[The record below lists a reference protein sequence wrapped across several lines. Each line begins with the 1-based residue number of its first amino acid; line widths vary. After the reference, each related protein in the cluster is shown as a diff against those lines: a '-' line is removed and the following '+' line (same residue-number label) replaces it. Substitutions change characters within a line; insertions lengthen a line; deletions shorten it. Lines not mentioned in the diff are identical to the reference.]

1 MRRPRRSPATASK
14 RDPGGP
20 GWAAP
25 QLLIAAF
32 ALLLAVAFALTGGAP
47 RVAPPPPL
55 GGGDAP
61 GPPVVV
67 EVRFVVV
74 DARGLERPGFADV
87 TLTGADDPSARLTAA
102 LGALRDDLLAN
113 GVWPADVDAATGFVI
128 ELDRRRL
135 AVVDVPALPVGLR
148 IDVDDEL
155 AVMRSL
161 VATARAA
168 VTADE
173 VRITVAGEE
182 RPSLWGKVAPPP
194 G

>member
-1 MRRPRRSPATASK
+1 MRRPRRSLAPVSE

-20 GWAAP
+20 AWAAP
-25 QLLIAAF
+25 QLLIAVF
-32 ALLLAVAFALTGGAP
+32 ALLLAVTFALTGGAP
-47 RVAPPPPL
+47 RVEPPPPV
-55 GGGDAP
+55 GGGDP
-61 GPPVVV
+61 PRPPVEV

-87 TLTGADDPSARLTAA
+87 ALADADDASARLTAA
-102 LGALRDDLLAN
+102 LGALREDLVAS
-113 GVWPADVDAATGFVI
+113 GVWPADVGAATGFVV

-135 AVVDVPALPVGLR
+135 AVVDVPEAPAGAR

-155 AVMRSL
+155 ALMRSL

-168 VTADE
+168 VEADE

-182 RPSLWGKVAPPP
+182 RPSLWGKVATP

>member
-1 MRRPRRSPATASK
+1 MRRPRRSPASVAQ
-14 RDPGGP
+14 RGP
-20 GWAAP
+20 DGPAWAAP
-25 QLLIAAF
+25 QLIIAAF
-32 ALLLAVAFALTGGAP
+32 VLLLAAAFALTGGSP
-47 RVAPPPPL
+47 RIEPPPVVT
-55 GGGDAP
+55 GADDAR
-61 GPPVVV
+61 PPAVV

-87 TLTGADDPSARLTAA
+87 TLAGEDDPNARLTAA
-102 LGALRDDLLAN
+102 LGALRDDLLAS
-113 GVWPADVDAATGFVI
+113 GVWPAEVDAATGFVI

-135 AVVDVPALPVGLR
+135 AVVDVPEAPAGSP
-148 IDVDDEL
+148 IEVDDEL

>member
-1 MRRPRRSPATASK
+1 MRRPRRSPATAPKQAS
-14 RDPGGP
+14 GGP
-20 GWAAP
+20 AWAAP
-25 QLLIAAF
+25 QLLIAVF
-32 ALLLAVAFALTGGAP
+32 AVLIAVAFALTGG
-47 RVAPPPPL
+47 VPPPEPPPTVA
-55 GGGDAP
+55 GGAVP
-61 GPPVVV
+61 RPPVEI

-87 TLTGADDPSARLTAA
+87 ALTGEDDASARLTAA
-102 LGALRDDLLAN
+102 LAALRDDLRA
-113 GVWPADVDAATGFVI
+113 GGTWPADVEAATGFVI

-135 AVVDVPALPVGLR
+135 AVVDVPEAPAGAR

-168 VTADE
+168 VAADG

-182 RPSLWGKVAPPP
+182 RPSLWGKVALPP

>member
-1 MRRPRRSPATASK
+1 MRRPRRPPGAISK
-14 RDPGGP
+14 QDPGGP
-20 GWAAP
+20 AWAAP

-32 ALLLAVAFALTGGAP
+32 VLLLAVAFALTGGAP
-47 RVAPPPPL
+47 RVEPPPAVA
-55 GGGDAP
+55 GGGSP
-61 GPPVVV
+61 RPPVVV

-74 DARGLERPGFADV
+74 DARGLERPGYADV
-87 TLTGADDPSARLTAA
+87 ALSEAEDSSARLTAA
-102 LGALRDDLLAN
+102 LGALRDDLLAS
-113 GVWPADVDAATGFVI
+113 GLWPAGVDAATGFVI

-135 AVVDVPALPVGLR
+135 AVLDVPELPSGTR
-148 IDVDDEL
+148 IGVDDEL

-168 VTADE
+168 ANADE

-182 RPSLWGKVAPPP
+182 RPSLWGKVAPPS

>member
-1 MRRPRRSPATASK
+1 MRRPRRSLAAVSE

-20 GWAAP
+20 AWAAP
-25 QLLIAAF
+25 QLLIAVF

-47 RVAPPPPL
+47 RVEPPPPV
-55 GGGDAP
+55 GGGDP
-61 GPPVVV
+61 PRPPVEV

-74 DARGLERPGFADV
+74 DAQGLERPGFADV
-87 TLTGADDPSARLTAA
+87 ALVDADDASARLTAA
-102 LGALRDDLLAN
+102 LGALREDLLAR
-113 GVWPADVDAATGFVI
+113 GVWPADVGAATGFVV

-135 AVVDVPALPVGLR
+135 AVVDVPEAPPGARL
-148 IDVDDEL
+148 DVDDEL
-155 AVMRSL
+155 ALMRSL

-168 VTADE
+168 VEADE

-182 RPSLWGKVAPPP
+182 RPSLWGKVAPP

>member
-1 MRRPRRSPATASK
+1 MRRPRRSPATVRQ
-14 RDPGGP
+14 RDPDGP
-20 GWAAP
+20 AWAAP
-25 QLLIAAF
+25 QVLIAIF
-32 ALLLAVAFALTGGAP
+32 ALLLAVAFAVTGGAP
-47 RVAPPPPL
+47 RIEPPPPL

-61 GPPVVV
+61 QPPVEV
-67 EVRFVVV
+67 EVRYVVV

-87 TLTGADDPSARLTAA
+87 ALTGADDGSARLTAA
-102 LGALRDDLLAN
+102 LAALRDDLLA
-113 GVWPADVDAATGFVI
+113 GGAWPADVDAATGFVI
-128 ELDRRRL
+128 ELGRVRL
-135 AVVDVPALPVGLR
+135 AVVDVPAVPDDVR
-148 IDVDDEL
+148 VDVDDEL

-168 VTADE
+168 VEADE

>member
-1 MRRPRRSPATASK
+1 MRRPRRSLATVAK

-20 GWAAP
+20 SWAAP

-32 ALLLAVAFALTGGAP
+32 VLLLAAVFALTGGVP
-47 RVAPPPPL
+47 RVEPPPAV
-55 GGGDAP
+55 GGGDDAP
-61 GPPVVV
+61 PPVVV

-74 DARGLERPGFADV
+74 DARGLERPGYADV
-87 TLTGADDPSARLTAA
+87 ALTGEDDPSARLTAA
-102 LGALRDDLLAN
+102 LGALREDLVAS
-113 GVWPADVDAATGFVI
+113 GVWPAEADAATGFVI

-135 AVVDVPALPVGLR
+135 AVVDVPEAPAGLR
-148 IDVDDEL
+148 VDVDDEL

>member
-1 MRRPRRSPATASK
+1 MRRPRRSPATAAT

-32 ALLLAVAFALTGGAP
+32 ALVIAVAFALTGGAP
-47 RVAPPPPL
+47 RVEAPPL
-55 GGGDAP
+55 VGGGDAP

-87 TLTGADDPSARLTAA
+87 ALPGADDESARLTAA
-102 LGALRDDLLAN
+102 LGALRDDLMA
-113 GVWPADVDAATGFVI
+113 GGAWPADVEAATGFVI
-128 ELDRRRL
+128 ELGRRRL
-135 AVVDVPALPVGLR
+135 AVVDVPAAPAGLR
-148 IDVDDEL
+148 IDVADEL

-173 VRITVAGEE
+173 VRITVAGDE
-182 RPSLWGKVAPPP
+182 RPSLWGKVAPP
-194 G
+194 GG

>member
-1 MRRPRRSPATASK
+1 MRRPRHSPATVSK

-32 ALLLAVAFALTGGAP
+32 VLLLAVAFAVTGGAP
-47 RVAPPPPL
+47 RVEPPPPVV
-55 GGGDAP
+55 GGDAHR
-61 GPPVVV
+61 PPVEV

-87 TLTGADDPSARLTAA
+87 ALAGADDPSVRLTAT
-102 LGALRDDLLAN
+102 LGALRDDLLAS

-135 AVVDVPALPVGLR
+135 AVVDVPAAPAGLR

>member
-1 MRRPRRSPATASK
+1 MRRPRRSPATVTK
-14 RDPGGP
+14 REAGGP

-32 ALLLAVAFALTGGAP
+32 VLVLALAFAVTGGSP
-47 RVAPPPPL
+47 RVEPPPPV
-55 GGGDAP
+55 GTSGDPRPAA
-61 GPPVVV
+61 VV

-87 TLTGADDPSARLTAA
+87 ALAVTDDPSARLTAA
-102 LGALRDDLLAN
+102 LGALRDDLVAA
-113 GVWPADVDAATGFVI
+113 GAWPAGVGAATGFVI

-135 AVVDVPALPVGLR
+135 AVVDGPALPAGLR
-148 IDVDDEL
+148 IEVADEL
-155 AVMRSL
+155 SVVRSL

-168 VTADE
+168 VAADE

-182 RPSLWGKVAPPP
+182 RPSLWGKVAPPN

>member
-1 MRRPRRSPATASK
+1 MRRPRRSLAAVSE

-20 GWAAP
+20 AWAAP
-25 QLLIAAF
+25 QLLIAVF
-32 ALLLAVAFALTGGAP
+32 ALLLAVAFALTGGTP
-47 RVAPPPPL
+47 RVEPPPPV
-55 GGGDAP
+55 GGGDP
-61 GPPVVV
+61 PRPPVEV

-74 DARGLERPGFADV
+74 DAQGLERPGFADV
-87 TLTGADDPSARLTAA
+87 ALAGADDASARLTAA
-102 LGALRDDLLAN
+102 LGALREDLLAR
-113 GVWPADVDAATGFVI
+113 GVWPADVGAATGFVV

-135 AVVDVPALPVGLR
+135 AVVDVPEAPPGARL
-148 IDVDDEL
+148 DVDDEL
-155 AVMRSL
+155 ALMRSL

-168 VTADE
+168 VEADE